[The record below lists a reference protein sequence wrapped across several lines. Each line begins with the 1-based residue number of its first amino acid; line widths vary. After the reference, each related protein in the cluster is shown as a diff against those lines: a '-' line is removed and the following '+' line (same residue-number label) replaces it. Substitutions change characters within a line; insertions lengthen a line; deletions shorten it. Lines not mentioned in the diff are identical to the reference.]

1 MFSDNATYEEL
12 AEGQC
17 GVVRPGSLKDAMRW
31 RYASRLKRRL
41 HAAFPRSIN
50 RHGSVTA

>member
-17 GVVRPGSLKDAMRW
+17 GVVRPGSGDTGDAGGGHAAVHHDASGTRAVDEVQ
-31 RYASRLKRRL
+31 ASRKLL
-41 HAAFPRSIN
+41 
-50 RHGSVTA
+50 